1 MIRIITTALFISIL
15 GGCSAH
21 VALLA
26 QDKQITNQ
34 QEFIDN
40 YEFEMSL
47 MEAKDYE

>member
-26 QDKQITNQ
+26 QEKQITNQ
-34 QEFIDN
+34 QEYIDQYD
-40 YEFEMSL
+40 YEISL